1 MPVFTSTCMKKLTK
15 AALLLQVFSANALP
29 STVNLPPTPIHSR
42 AAAAPLRIQTS
53 DLTQKSSPL
62 HSVDHNSTFDP
73 RLPFVSQVIGPT
85 HLKISHFGSRFL
97 PHTTSQIRSVLP
109 LLGNT
114 MLLIGHDN
122 GLSVLDMFPQERTES
137 GEIVTK
143 RPDEAQ
149 CREIWRG
156 ET

>member
-1 MPVFTSTCMKKLTK
+1 MQNGSPPQSLDDNSTL
-15 AALLLQVFSANALP
+15 
-29 STVNLPPTPIHSR
+29 
-42 AAAAPLRIQTS
+42 APLT
-53 DLTQKSSPL
+53 
-62 HSVDHNSTFDP
+62 
-73 RLPFVSQVIGPT
+73 FVSQVIEPT
-85 HLKISHFGSRFL
+85 HLKINHFGSRFL

-122 GLSVLDMFPQERTES
+122 GLSVLDMFPQEWTEG
-137 GEIVTK
+137 GETVAK
-143 RPDEAQ
+143 GPDEAQ

>member
-1 MPVFTSTCMKKLTK
+1 MQKGS
-15 AALLLQVFSANALP
+15 
-29 STVNLPPTPIHSR
+29 PP
-42 AAAAPLRIQTS
+42 
-53 DLTQKSSPL
+53 
-62 HSVDHNSTFDP
+62 HSVDDKSTLAP
-73 RLPFVSQVIGPT
+73 LPFVSQVIEPT
-85 HLKISHFGSRFL
+85 HLKINHFGSRFL

-122 GLSVLDMFPQERTES
+122 GLSVLDMFPQEGTD
-137 GEIVTK
+137 GGKIVIK